1 MLTLLGAFDR
11 EKMNVHGKSALERS
25 IIIATSAVHVALH
38 RLAITAGNDLTGFDV
53 QPTHLDTIEKSL
65 RATAAQHGM
74 DTHPI
79 LGEDIRLGRDGVLE
93 AIREML
99 TD

>member
-1 MLTLLGAFDR
+1 MLTSLGAFDR
-11 EKMNVHGKSALERS
+11 EKMDVHGKDVLERA
-25 IIIATSAVHVALH
+25 IIVATSAVHVALC
-38 RLAITAGNDLTGFDV
+38 RLATAAGRDLTAFDV